1 MTTFTLQKERKED
14 QIRTYVLI
22 ERNSDGRLRTRLLIL
37 SLLGALTFLAV
48 GGAKRAGKT
57 LFEAAPFRSNNGLE
71 RGRVN
76 R

>member
-37 SLLGALTFLAV
+37 LLLGALTLLAV